1 MYNFLNLTK
10 KFIITLIYFF
20 LGLFKKIYTKKVFA
34 YSKNLRSD
42 SDNGRYGSEILK
54 ILKDQKLF
62 ENFKR
67 NHVYREILEH
77 VTNDEGLKYLKILQ
91 SRKDGILE
99 KAISSV
105 LISDKLGNPIK
116 FNYDG
121 YELPFS
127 PTTLRYVKVA
137 SDLNRLFGKNLGDIV
152 EIGCGYG
159 GQALV
164 NDQLLNVKSSKL
176 LDLSFVN
183 KLIERYLN
191 NQTFNGLYQT
201 ALIDEEPVSQYD
213 LVISNYAFSEM
224 PKNLQKIYIDKILS
238 QSKKG
243 YLTMNSGIT
252 GSRSV
257 GKYSVEELRSLLPN
271 FEIFKEEPLTSSH
284 NYLIAWGF
292 NEKMISSNS
301 NQKSC
306 FVRY

>member
-1 MYNFLNLTK
+1 MHNLSNLIK
-10 KFIITLIYFF
+10 KLIITGTYFF
-20 LGLFKKIYTKKVFA
+20 LGLFRKIYKKKIFA
-34 YSKNLRSD
+34 YPKNLRSD
-42 SDNGRYGSEILK
+42 SDNGRYGSEILN
-54 ILKDQKLF
+54 ILKDQKAF
-62 ENFKR
+62 KNFKR
-67 NHVYREILEH
+67 NNIYREILEH
-77 VTNDEGLKYLKILQ
+77 VTKDEGQKYLKILK

-99 KAISSV
+99 KAINSV
-105 LISDKLGNPIK
+105 LVSDKLGNPIK

-121 YELPFS
+121 YESPFS

-137 SDLNRLFGKNLGDIV
+137 SDLVNLFGKNLGDIV

-183 KLIERYLN
+183 KLIERYLD
-191 NQTFNGLYQT
+191 NQAFNGLYQT
-201 ALIDEEPVSQYD
+201 ALIDEELVSQYD

-257 GKYSVEELRSLLPN
+257 GKYSVEELRLLLPK
-271 FEIFKEEPLTSSH
+271 FEIFEEEPLTSSH
-284 NYLIAWGF
+284 NYLIVWGF
-292 NEKMISSNS
+292 DEKMVSGNF
-301 NQKSC
+301 KPKKLFC
-306 FVRY
+306 